1 MTIAKDPLLN
11 TTRVVLFIILGIV
24 GFVGI
29 ALALA
34 SAAIPLWWDDALAAI
49 AREKP
54 TVSPAGLQPM
64 MLVLFAG
71 IIVILGLVWTVV
83 RKLIAIVGT
92 VSEGDPFVRANAI
105 RLRAIGWL
113 LIAIEL
119 GGIPVALL
127 ASRVADRFG
136 DNDVNYEISV
146 SGLLAILM
154 TFVLARVFQRG
165 AEMREELE
173 GTV

>member
-11 TTRVVLFIILGIV
+11 TTRVVLYIILGIV
-24 GFVGI
+24 GFAGVV
-29 ALALA
+29 LALA
-34 SAAIPLWWDDALAAI
+34 SAGLPLWWTDALAAI
-49 AREKP
+49 TRENPK
-54 TVSPAGLQPM
+54 VSPDGLLPLL
-64 MLVLFAG
+64 LVLFAG
-71 IIVILGLVWTVV
+71 VMVILGLVWTVV
-83 RKLIAIVGT
+83 RKLIAIVAT
-92 VSEGDPFVRANAI
+92 VSDGDPFVRANAI
-105 RLRAIGWL
+105 RLRFIGWL

-119 GGIPVALL
+119 GGIPLALL

>member
-11 TTRVVLFIILGIV
+11 TTRVVLFIILGLV
-24 GFVGI
+24 GFAGAVV
-29 ALALA
+29 ALT
-34 SAAIPLWWDDALAAI
+34 SAALPLWWDDAVAAI
-49 AREKP
+49 AREK
-54 TVSPAGLQPM
+54 TGVSPAGLQPLL
-64 MLVLFAG
+64 LVLFAG

-127 ASRVADRFG
+127 ASKVADRFG
-136 DNDVNYEISV
+136 ENDVNYEISV